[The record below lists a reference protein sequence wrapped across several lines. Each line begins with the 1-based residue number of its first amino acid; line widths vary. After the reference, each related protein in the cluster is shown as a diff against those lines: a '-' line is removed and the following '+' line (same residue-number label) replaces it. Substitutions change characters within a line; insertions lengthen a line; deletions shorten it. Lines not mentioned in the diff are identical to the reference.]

1 MDWLLLLLRLLL
13 AVALYLFLGAVLFL
27 LWRNL
32 RCSNEADHISSR
44 RYGQLIV
51 IGLPPVNDVAEEVL
65 QIGSTFPIQP
75 VTSLGRSTDNTI
87 IIPDTYASSE
97 HALLA
102 YRGGQWMLE
111 DRGSRNGTMLNR
123 VMIAGPT
130 VVSSGD
136 IVGIGQVDLRLEL
149 VDSKTESSRH

>member
-32 RCSNEADHISSR
+32 RCPDEGNDKVSR
-44 RYGQLIV
+44 RYGQLVV
-51 IGLPPVNDVAEEVL
+51 IDVPPTSDAAEGAL
-65 QIGSTFPIQP
+65 QIGTAFSLQP
-75 VTSLGRSTDNTI
+75 VTSLGRSPVNTI

-97 HALLA
+97 HALLT

-111 DRGSRNGTMLNR
+111 DLGSRNGTTLNKIA
-123 VMIAGPT
+123 IAGPT

-136 IVGIGQVDLRLEL
+136 IVGIGQVGLRLEL
-149 VDSKTESSRH
+149 VDF

>member
-32 RCSNEADHISSR
+32 RCPDEADQKASR
-44 RYGQLIV
+44 RYGQLVV
-51 IGLPPVNDVAEEVL
+51 IDAPPVGDAQEGAL
-65 QIGSTFPIQP
+65 QIGTVFSLQP
-75 VTSLGRSTDNTI
+75 VTSLGRSPVNTI

-97 HALLA
+97 HALLT

-111 DRGSRNGTMLNR
+111 DLGSRNGTTLNN
-123 VMIAGPT
+123 VVIAGPT
-130 VVSSGD
+130 VASSGD

-149 VDSKTESSRH
+149 VDF

>member
-32 RCSNEADHISSR
+32 RCPDEVEQKATR
-44 RYGQLIV
+44 RYGQLVV
-51 IGLPPVNDVAEEVL
+51 IDVPPDPNAAEGAL
-65 QIGSTFPIQP
+65 QIGMAFSLQP
-75 VTSLGRSTDNTI
+75 VTSLGRSPANTI
-87 IIPDTYASSE
+87 IVPDTYASSE
-97 HALLA
+97 HALLT

-111 DRGSRNGTMLNR
+111 DLGSRNGTTLNR
-123 VMIAGPT
+123 IAIAGPT

-149 VDSKTESSRH
+149 VDA

>member
-13 AVALYLFLGAVLFL
+13 AVALYLFLGAVLLL

-32 RCSNEADHISSR
+32 RSSNEAEQQASR
-44 RYGQLIV
+44 RYGQLVV
-51 IGLPPVNDVAEEVL
+51 IDVPPAGDAQEGAL
-65 QIGSTFPIQP
+65 QIGTVFSLQP
-75 VTSLGRSTDNTI
+75 FTSLGRSPVNTI

-97 HALLA
+97 HALLT
-102 YRGGQWMLE
+102 YRGGQWLLE
-111 DRGSRNGTMLNR
+111 DLGSRNGTTLNK
-123 VMIAGPT
+123 VAIVGPT

-149 VDSKTESSRH
+149 VDF